1 MNNLMYERENDREP
15 PKRKIQ
21 VTIKINA
28 DDFESLRQEFNNIYY
43 EKIRDDNYISS
54 CVKGG
59 VSSSYYYGCIIT
71 SEQTAENYQRELTE
85 YIKDKKNEYN
95 I

>member
-1 MNNLMYERENDREP
+1 MERKMTEKEP

-43 EKIRDDNYISS
+43 EKIREDNYISS
-54 CVKGG
+54 CVTGG

-71 SEQTAENYQRELTE
+71 SEQTAENYQRELAE
-85 YIKDKKNEYN
+85 YIKDKEK
-95 I
+95 